1 MTKAPKE
8 KIPKTGLD
16 MVLSAINKKFGK
28 GAAMILTEETM
39 PDRDNVIPTGSLA
52 LDTALG
58 IGGIPKGRVI
68 ELFGQESSGKTTL
81 SIHCLAECQKQGGK
95 VAMLDM
101 EHSFDPVYAASLGV
115 DLDNLIISQSDC
127 GEDCLN
133 IANMLV
139 RSGEIG
145 LIVIDSVSALVPRA
159 ELEGEMEDHS
169 IGVQARMMS
178 KALRMLV
185 GTLNNSNCSIIFT
198 NQIRSRIGVMFGSPE
213 TVSGGNALKF
223 YASVRMRVS
232 RTGDV
237 GKKDDV
243 LGNET
248 KVKIVKNKMAAPKKE
263 AHFDIIFGKGIDKY
277 KDLLSEAVKDGVIE
291 RSGAWYKYEGENIGQ
306 GMENVI
312 LYFNENPDQFEIV
325 KRDVLEGRGLLIG
338 GDKKEEKTDDRGRNE
353 ETDTASATETE
364 EEESKTIHS
373 ET

>member
-1 MTKAPKE
+1 MAKEVKE

-306 GMENVI
+306 GMENVV
-312 LYFNENPDQFEIV
+312 LYFNENPEQFEIV

-338 GDKKEEKTDDRGRNE
+338 GDKKEEETDDRGRNE